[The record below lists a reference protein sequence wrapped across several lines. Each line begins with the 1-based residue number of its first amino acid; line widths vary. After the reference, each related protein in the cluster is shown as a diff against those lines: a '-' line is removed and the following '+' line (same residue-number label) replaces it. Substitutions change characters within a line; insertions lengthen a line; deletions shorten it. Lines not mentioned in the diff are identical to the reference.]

1 MQRQREPAEPQALAK
16 TPDEHVSVPTLD
28 FLFKAP
34 TECAMHW
41 LLTFLFLTLFNA
53 VQGLS
58 SSGNRLLVVTE
69 DSVAEKE
76 KYSILWSDLES
87 RGYKLAFE
95 SPKNDKLS
103 LFQHGE
109 RAYDHIILLP
119 TKSKGLGPSLTPNL
133 LLQFIN
139 NGGNIL
145 LTLSAESPVPSA
157 ISSLLLELDIHLP
170 PDRTSLV
177 VDHFTYDTISA
188 NEKHDV
194 LVLPKPSNLRS
205 DVKNYFGGSGFVAFP
220 KAVAQVLGSL
230 SPLLMPIV
238 RAPETAY
245 SYNPKEESEIVEEPF
260 AVGGQISLV
269 SSMQA
274 RNSARFT
281 VLGSVEAL
289 ENTWFDKAV
298 KAPGGKAVQTS
309 NRAFA
314 KHLTA
319 WTFMETGVLK
329 VGKVEH
335 HLSTISES
343 KSGNDSVAQLGY
355 LNPKIYRIKND
366 VTFNIEL
373 SEYSFDHLSP
383 FTVSREDKLQL
394 EFTMLS
400 PFHRLDLQPISTT
413 ANSTIFSTTFRLPD
427 QHGIF
432 AFRVNYKRPFLTNI
446 DVKREVTVRHFAHDE
461 WPRSWMI
468 SAGWV
473 WIAGIWVTVIGW
485 VAFVA
490 LWLWSEPAYE
500 RSLGKKLQ

>member
-1 MQRQREPAEPQALAK
+1 MY
-16 TPDEHVSVPTLD
+16 
-28 FLFKAP
+28 
-34 TECAMHW
+34 W
-41 LLTFLFLTLFNA
+41 LLTLLSLA
-53 VQGLS
+53 LLGLVQALS

-69 DSVAEKE
+69 DSAGKE
-76 KYSILWSDLES
+76 KYSTFWGDLES
-87 RGYKLAFE
+87 RGYRLSFE
-95 SPKNDKLS
+95 SPKNDRLS

-109 RAYDHIILLP
+109 RAFDHIIFLP
-119 TKSKGLGPSLTPNL
+119 TRSKGLGPSLTPNL
-133 LLQFIN
+133 LLEFIKN
-139 NGGNIL
+139 NGNVL

-170 PDRTSLV
+170 PDRLSLV
-177 VDHFTYDTISA
+177 VDHFNYDTNSA
-188 NEKHDV
+188 GEKHDV
-194 LVLPKPSNLRS
+194 LLLPQPPALRS
-205 DVKNYFGGSGFVAFP
+205 DVRNYFGGDGVVAFP
-220 KAVAQVLGSL
+220 RSVAQELGNQN
-230 SPLLMPIV
+230 PLLTTIV

-245 SYNPKEESEIVEEPF
+245 SFNPKEETETAEEPF
-260 AVGGQISLV
+260 AVGSQISLV

-289 ENTWFDKAV
+289 ENTWFDARVRGQQGKDV
-298 KAPGGKAVQTS
+298 KTS
-309 NRAFA
+309 NREFA
-314 KHLTA
+314 KQLSA
-319 WTFMETGVLK
+319 WTFLETGVLK
-329 VGKVEH
+329 VGTVEH
-335 HLSTISES
+335 HLSTITES
-343 KSGNDSVAQLGY
+343 KPGDDSVAQLGY

-383 FTVSREDKLQL
+383 FTVLPGDSLQL

-413 ANSTIFSTTFRLPD
+413 ANGTIFSTTFRLPD

-468 SAGWV
+468 SGAWT
-473 WIAGIWVTVIGW
+473 WIAGIWVTVAGW

-490 LWLWSEPAYE
+490 IWLWSEPAYE
-500 RSLGKKLQ
+500 RSQGKKLQ

>member
-1 MQRQREPAEPQALAK
+1 
-16 TPDEHVSVPTLD
+16 
-28 FLFKAP
+28 
-34 TECAMHW
+34 MHW
-41 LLTFLFLTLFNA
+41 LLTFLSLALLNS
-53 VQGLS
+53 VQALS
-58 SSGNRLLVVTE
+58 SSGTRLLVVA
-69 DSVAEKE
+69 DDPAEKE
-76 KYSILWSDLES
+76 KYSVLCSDLES
-87 RGYKLAFE
+87 RGYRLTFE

-109 RAYDHIILLP
+109 RAFDHILLLP

-139 NGGNIL
+139 NDGNIL
-145 LTLSAESPVPSA
+145 LTLSSESPVPST

-177 VDHFTYDTISA
+177 VDHFNYDVISA
-188 NEKHDV
+188 EEKHDV
-194 LVLPKPSNLRS
+194 LVLPKPSSLRS
-205 DVKNYFGGSGFVAFP
+205 DVRNYFGGSGVIAFP
-220 KAVAQVLGSL
+220 KAVGQELGSS
-230 SPLLMPIV
+230 SPLLTPIL

-245 SYNPKEESEIVEEPF
+245 SYNPKEEAETVEDPF
-260 AVGGQISLV
+260 AVGGQIALV

-274 RNSARFT
+274 RSSARFT

-289 ENTWFDKAV
+289 QDAWFDRAVQVPAGKAV
-298 KAPGGKAVQTS
+298 KTS

-335 HLSTISES
+335 HLTTVSES
-343 KSGNDSVAQLGY
+343 KSSNDSVAQLGS

-373 SEYSFDHLSP
+373 SEYSLDHLSP
-383 FTVSREDKLQL
+383 FTVPPSDKLQL

-400 PFHRLDLQPISTT
+400 PFHRLDLQPILTT
-413 ANSTIFSTTFRLPD
+413 LNTTIFSTTFRLPD

-432 AFRVNYKRPFLTNI
+432 AFRVNYKRPFLTNV

-500 RSLGKKLQ
+500 RSQGKKRQ

>member
-1 MQRQREPAEPQALAK
+1 MCRLFSLFFLA
-16 TPDEHVSVPTLD
+16 
-28 FLFKAP
+28 
-34 TECAMHW
+34 
-41 LLTFLFLTLFNA
+41 
-53 VQGLS
+53 LS
-58 SSGNRLLVVTE
+58 SAVHALSSTGSRLLVVTE
-69 DSVAEKE
+69 DSAADKE
-76 KYSILWSDLES
+76 KYSTLWSDLES
-87 RGYKLAFE
+87 RDYRLAFE
-95 SPKNDKLS
+95 APKNDKLA

-109 RAYDHIILLP
+109 RAFDHILLLP

-133 LLQFIN
+133 LLEFISN
-139 NGGNIL
+139 NGNIL
-145 LTLSAESPVPSA
+145 LALSAESPVPSA
-157 ISSLLLELDIHLP
+157 ISSLLLELDVHLP

-177 VDHFTYDTISA
+177 VDHFNYDTISA
-188 NEKHDV
+188 GEKHDV
-194 LVLPKPSNLRS
+194 LVLPKPSALRS
-205 DVKNYFGGSGFVAFP
+205 DVKNYFGSGGLIAFP
-220 KAVAQVLGSL
+220 RVVAQELGSA
-230 SPLLMPIV
+230 SQLLTPIL

-245 SYNPKEESEIVEEPF
+245 SYNPREEAENVAEPF
-260 AVGGQISLV
+260 AVGSQISLV

-289 ENTWFDKAV
+289 EDAWFDRTVQSPEGKAV
-298 KAPGGKAVQTS
+298 KTS

-314 KHLTA
+314 KSLTG

-335 HLSTISES
+335 HLSTITDS

-366 VTFNIEL
+366 VTFNIEM

-383 FTVSREDKLQL
+383 FTVFPNDKLQL

-400 PFHRLDLQPISTT
+400 PFHRLDLQPIFTT
-413 ANSTIFSTTFRLPD
+413 PNSTIYSATFRLPD

-432 AFRVNYKRPFLTNI
+432 SFRVNYKRPFLTNV

-461 WPRSWMI
+461 WPRSWKI

-473 WIAGIWVTVIGW
+473 WIAGIWVTILGW
-485 VAFVA
+485 VAFIA

-500 RSLGKKLQ
+500 QNQGKKRQ